1 MVAGGARSSKA
12 LRSHPSSRLLAT
24 LRVRALRGDGDLILF
39 AREKHLGEEP
49 DRELLRSRATCEEVL
64 TLDVGQQHPTVDDA
78 SAISMLQ
85 IRNAVATL
93 ESEIGASLERY
104 LRVWFGSDQVGGA
117 SGTLANFLS
126 Q

>member
-1 MVAGGARSSKA
+1 
-12 LRSHPSSRLLAT
+12 
-24 LRVRALRGDGDLILF
+24 
-39 AREKHLGEEP
+39 
-49 DRELLRSRATCEEVL
+49 
-64 TLDVGQQHPTVDDA
+64 
-78 SAISMLQ
+78 MLQ

-104 LRVWFGSDQVGGA
+104 LREWFGSDQVGGA